1 MFIALMNTSYL
12 VLDNL
17 YTNEAG
23 RLPSVLHPILVL
35 PLTLYCTVTLYFS
48 VRTVDQSK

>member
-1 MFIALMNTSYL
+1 MFIAVMNTTYL

-17 YTNEAG
+17 RTNEAG

-35 PLTLYCTVTLYFS
+35 PHTLHCTVTFYFS